1 MTEILEK
8 EVVEPSKPLKSAKS
22 IQLIDWN
29 LKSRVLNCV
38 FRYISFTDGK
48 ENLRKISNIECKVL
62 SSKTKIP
69 IYKVRNI
76 LNKFL
81 DDLTHF
87 KEFLRSGLLTYSISD
102 QARKVKI
109 YLHKVHRLA
118 PIFDYK
124 RGRENARRL
133 KLKLDQLFFWPQV
146 MTQVAVVIFITDFLD
161 KRWNDNKILQ
171 TNLRTL
177 CDCSAYAFHR
187 TRNRIGLTT
196 RALEKLKY

>member
-1 MTEILEK
+1 MTEILKK
-8 EVVEPSKPLKSAKS
+8 EVVEPSKVLKSPQR
-22 IQLIDWN
+22 IQIIDKK
-29 LKSRVLNCV
+29 LRLRLLNCL
-38 FRYISFTDGK
+38 FRYLSFIDGN
-48 ENLRKISNIECKVL
+48 ENLRRISDIECKVL
-62 SSKTKIP
+62 SSRTKIP
-69 IYKVRNI
+69 VYKVRKI
-76 LNKFL
+76 LDKFL

-118 PIFDYK
+118 PVFDYK
-124 RGRENARRL
+124 RARENARRL
-133 KLKLDQLFFWPQV
+133 KSKLDQIFFWPQV

-161 KRWNDNKILQ
+161 KRWNDNKLLQ

-187 TRNRIGLTT
+187 TRNKIGLQQMLL
-196 RALEKLKY
+196 RSQ